1 MTGTPLDFAEHQI
14 TALLRVH
21 SEVTAGALPGF
32 PPPLTAEA
40 VARCILTELVVAG
53 WTPPRWLAP
62 WEPWPSDIDP
72 AAVVEYRAGIPPC
85 DYAEG
90 KVAAIVGAC
99 TLVLAAGEVP
109 PIAARG
115 LPVGANAFA
124 RRILGALLDAGWQ
137 PPVWPFPEPGV
148 THD

>member
-1 MTGTPLDFAEHQI
+1 MTDTPLDFAENQI

-21 SEVTAGALPGF
+21 SEVMAGALPGF

-40 VARCILTELVVAG
+40 VARCILTELVAAV

-62 WEPWPSDIDP
+62 WEPWPADIDP
-72 AAVVEYRAGIPPC
+72 AAVVEYRAGIHPC

-90 KVAAIVGAC
+90 KAAALVSAC
-99 TLVLAAGEVP
+99 TEALAGGGVS
-109 PIAARG
+109 RG
-115 LPVGANAFA
+115 LPVTEDAFA

-137 PPVWPFPEPGV
+137 PPVWPIPEPQPREAL
-148 THD
+148 